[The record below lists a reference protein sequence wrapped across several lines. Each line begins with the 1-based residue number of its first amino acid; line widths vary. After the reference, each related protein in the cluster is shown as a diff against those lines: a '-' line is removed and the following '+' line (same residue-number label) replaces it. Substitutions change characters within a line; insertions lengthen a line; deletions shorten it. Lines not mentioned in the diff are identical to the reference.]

1 MIITRTPLRV
11 SLFGG
16 GTDLPS
22 YYQANHYGQVLSFAI
37 NKHIYISSHPYID
50 QNMILLKYSI
60 QELVSEVSEIK
71 HQIFRE
77 LIQEFQLKGID
88 ISVTSDIPAG
98 SGLGSSSAFTV
109 ALYQNLLKYI
119 GKELNPTEI
128 AMRACTLEIEKIGE
142 PIGKQDQYAAA
153 FGGLNYIK
161 FLDNE
166 EVHVKPIEIKENFL
180 SEFNNSLILVKVGS
194 FRFAG
199 QILAE
204 QARNLKSDHK
214 INYYHQMKQT
224 VVAGID
230 AFQQEDLPKIGS
242 ILRESWELKRQ
253 LSDRVSTPETDE
265 LIERLISLGAYG
277 AKLLGAGGGGYVL
290 AIVNHA
296 AKKKI
301 VENYSNRIIQ
311 VRIEKEGS
319 KVIYANE

>member
-22 YYQANHYGQVLSFAI
+22 YYQANNYGQVLSFAI

-50 QNMILLKYSI
+50 QNKILLKYSL
-60 QELVSEVSEIK
+60 QELVSDVRDIK

-77 LIQEFQLKGID
+77 LIKEFQLKGID

-119 GKELNPTEI
+119 GQESNPSEI
-128 AMRACTLEIEKIGE
+128 ATRACKLEIEKIGE

-153 FGGLNYIK
+153 FGGLNHIK

-166 EVHVKPIEIKENFL
+166 EVHVNPVEVKEEFFA
-180 SEFNNSLILVKVGS
+180 EFNNSLILVKVGL

-204 QARNLKSDHK
+204 QGRNLRSDHK
-214 INYYHQMKQT
+214 INFYHQMKQT

-230 AFQQEDLPKIGS
+230 ALHQEDLPKLGS

-253 LSDRVSTPETDE
+253 LSDQVSNPEIDE

-277 AKLLGAGGGGYVL
+277 AKLLGAGRSGYVL